1 MFTSIVLNMD
11 RMIFQFDL
19 VDITGSWNVTVFF
32 DDAGKVL
39 GIELDKL
46 YRMEYEVTS
55 ILP

>member
-1 MFTSIVLNMD
+1 MD